1 LVTTPELIDIL
12 CASAT
17 PVRRL
22 RAPLVRAGLWLLL
35 AGVVLLALAAVHGA
49 RPDLALRLR
58 DPSFAAALAG
68 SLLTGILAAIA
79 AFYLSLPDRSRL
91 WLLLP
96 APPLALWVATIGYG
110 CLTDWVALAPD
121 GVHLGSTL
129 ECFATLGIAS
139 LPPALA
145 LFAMLRHTARLH
157 PTTAGLMGGL
167 ATAGV
172 AATAMSLIPELA
184 ATVMVLVW
192 NLGAAALIVT
202 LGGAFGRRILG
213 WTSPQRLDVV

>member
-145 LFAMLRHTARLH
+145 LSRCCA
-157 PTTAGLMGGL
+157 
-167 ATAGV
+167 
-172 AATAMSLIPELA
+172 IPPGF
-184 ATVMVLVW
+184 T
-192 NLGAAALIVT
+192 
-202 LGGAFGRRILG
+202 RR
-213 WTSPQRLDVV
+213 RRV